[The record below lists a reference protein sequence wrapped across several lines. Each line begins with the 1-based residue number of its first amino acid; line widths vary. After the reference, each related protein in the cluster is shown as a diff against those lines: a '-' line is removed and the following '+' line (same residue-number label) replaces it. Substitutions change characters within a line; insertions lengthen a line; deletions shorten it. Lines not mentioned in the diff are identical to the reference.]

1 MKEILKVNLKNSLI
15 LSIFQFNIINN
26 LIDIKRDDIAKKAGI
41 KNADS
46 SKSLLMNL
54 LN

>member
-1 MKEILKVNLKNSLI
+1 MDYTLSVFKNEG
-15 LSIFQFNIINN
+15 NIKGNYLN
-26 LIDIKRDDIAKKAGI
+26 YLDMKRDDIAKKAGI
-41 KNADS
+41 KNADT